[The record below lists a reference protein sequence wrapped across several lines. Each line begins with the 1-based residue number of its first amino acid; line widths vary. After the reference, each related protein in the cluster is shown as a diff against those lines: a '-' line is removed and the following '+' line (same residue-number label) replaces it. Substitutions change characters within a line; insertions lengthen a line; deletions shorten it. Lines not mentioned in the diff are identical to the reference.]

1 MKPYSQSQEVF
12 MVKPEDLLHRLEAV
26 RVNRPLAEAV
36 GLSAL
41 NFPSRLANR
50 LVWQSALRVI
60 GLEQ

>member
-1 MKPYSQSQEVF
+1 